1 MTLPDYMKLFRT
13 VGRLAFVFVAAAAAR
28 AHDYWFETVPA
39 APRVGESVAVHLWVG
54 HHMVTE
60 QERKLQLAKTPSFRL
75 HTTGATSDLLAGA
88 KDDALPAARFTAAQ
102 AGGYLV
108 AMERNASFI
117 ELEAKKFESYLKDE
131 GLERIVVDREK
142 RDETEKPGRERYA
155 RCLKIYVPMGAMP
168 AGDDTYRKVVGH
180 LLEIVPQRDP
190 ATLRPGER
198 LPVAVTFAGKPLA
211 DATIALLNRSGALTG
226 AQRAKTDA
234 AGRAEFVVW
243 ERGLWVVRMVHMIRA
258 PAGDKQA
265 DWESTWG
272 AYSFVLP

>member
-102 AGGYLV
+102 AGDYLV

-168 AGDDTYRKVVGH
+168 AGDDTYEVTLTLDRPVV
-180 LLEIVPQRDP
+180 QD
-190 ATLRPGER
+190 LRS
-198 LPVAVTFAGKPLA
+198 LYLSQM
-211 DATIALLNRSGALTG
+211 IAKAR
-226 AQRAKTDA
+226 
-234 AGRAEFVVW
+234 
-243 ERGLWVVRMVHMIRA
+243 
-258 PAGDKQA
+258 
-265 DWESTWG
+265 
-272 AYSFVLP
+272 